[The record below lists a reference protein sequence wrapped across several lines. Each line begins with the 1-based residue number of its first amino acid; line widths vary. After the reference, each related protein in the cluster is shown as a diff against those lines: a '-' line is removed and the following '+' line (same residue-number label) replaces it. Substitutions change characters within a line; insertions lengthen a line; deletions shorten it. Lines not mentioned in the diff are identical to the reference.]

1 MQSLIDKLSE
11 ILDIDLSNVS
21 GQGILESNLEDIKDM
36 VELLY

>member
-21 GQGILESNLEDIKDM
+21 GQGILESNLEDIKNM